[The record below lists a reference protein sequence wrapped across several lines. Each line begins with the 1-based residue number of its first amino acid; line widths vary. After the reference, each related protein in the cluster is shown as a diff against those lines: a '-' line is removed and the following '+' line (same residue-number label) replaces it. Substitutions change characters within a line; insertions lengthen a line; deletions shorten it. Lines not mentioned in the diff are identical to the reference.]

1 MRPSLALGKTEIV
14 FGPCLANALFKW
26 DALERASQFR
36 RQPTR
41 YRRQGLPGRS
51 LVESARRRSD
61 DEAAMLYDELLPDAV
76 EGS

>member
-1 MRPSLALGKTEIV
+1 MRLSLALGKKKIV
-14 FGPCLANALFKW
+14 FGLCLVNALFKW
-26 DALERASQFR
+26 GALERAFQFR
-36 RQPTR
+36 HQQAQ
-41 YRRQGLPGRS
+41 YRHQGLPGRS